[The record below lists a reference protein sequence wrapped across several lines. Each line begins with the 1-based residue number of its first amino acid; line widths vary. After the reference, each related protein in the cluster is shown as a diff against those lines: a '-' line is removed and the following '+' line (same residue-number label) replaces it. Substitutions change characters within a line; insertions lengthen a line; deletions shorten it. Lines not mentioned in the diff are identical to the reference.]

1 MKTIG
6 QEPRVRVAGIVIED
20 NKLLLIAHKK
30 NNSVY
35 WLLPGGGVNYGESLE
50 EALKREFLEE
60 LNITVTVDKPVMLSD
75 SIDPVGERHIINIC
89 FLCHYAGGNYKL
101 GEDKRLND
109 YSFFTADELLKLRVF
124 PPVNEKLAS
133 LIAGSTSVEYL
144 GKLWQ
149 KA

>member
-50 EALKREFLEE
+50 EACAVHGIDCDVLIDE
-60 LNITVTVDKPVMLSD
+60 LN
-75 SIDPVGERHIINIC
+75 
-89 FLCHYAGGNYKL
+89 NYFEVKDL
-101 GEDKRLND
+101 PQAN
-109 YSFFTADELLKLRVF
+109 V
-124 PPVNEKLAS
+124 
-133 LIAGSTSVEYL
+133 
-144 GKLWQ
+144 
-149 KA
+149 